1 MSCICPVCGFPGLE
15 TAPRDSQD
23 GPPHPAPHGNNMA
36 PLFVSTSPGINHY
49 PWSAVMRLTTKTL
62 APFALSLIGL
72 VAIACCG
79 SAAAPSSPTAPT
91 PTATSAGVAAAI
103 GRYLRGRRRIPRGA
117 SRLLLACRGYAGRG
131 RCGLRR
137 PAAGGLSC
145 NSWRGPASNTNV
157 RTRWIRCRRASD
169 RSMLDRSS
177 DRPRKLNSS
186 KCKVVGEAGLEPA
199 ASTSRRG
206 H

>member
-1 MSCICPVCGFPGLE
+1 MVNLYRRRLAIRGLSCLASVRFVVSLGSKPPLE
-15 TAPRDSQD
+15 TLKTDRPIQRLTGTIWHRCSSLLA
-23 GPPHPAPHGNNMA
+23 
-36 PLFVSTSPGINHY
+36 LGINHY

-79 SAAAPSSPTAPT
+79 SAAAPSSLTAPT

-131 RCGLRR
+131 RCGLCR

-186 KCKVVGEAGLEPA
+186 KWV
-199 ASTSRRG
+199 R
-206 H
+206 